1 MSALGI
7 KLDDLLY
14 RSGAIIIGWPWWSP
28 GCLFAFW
35 WTRFLVALF
44 VAQHGQLNGL
54 HIVGEY
60 VDDDDDD
67 GGDNGDDD
75 NENND
80 DDEDED
86 DGDQKVSENL
96 SSILFCTA

>member
-1 MSALGI
+1 M
-7 KLDDLLY
+7 
-14 RSGAIIIGWPWWSP
+14 
-28 GCLFAFW
+28 FAFW
-35 WTRFLVALF
+35 WTRFLVDLF

-60 VDDDDDD
+60 VDDDDNDGDD
-67 GGDNGDDD
+67 DGDDD

-86 DGDQKVSENL
+86 DGDQNVSENL
-96 SSILFCTA
+96 SSIHRLEQINFVLHSLEWQT

>member
-14 RSGAIIIGWPWWSP
+14 RSGAIIIGWPWLSP

-54 HIVGEY
+54 HIVDEY
-60 VDDDDDD
+60 VEDDDDNDSDD
-67 GGDNGDDD
+67 GGDND
-75 NENND
+75 NEIND

-86 DGDQKVSENL
+86 DGDRIL
-96 SSILFCTA
+96 SGNHKR